1 MLNKVSP
8 VVQISETR
16 KKIYIFNNSSQ
27 TKLIFLSCGR
37 VTLILTSLGAS
48 FFTSLNNRS
57 PKPARNKDRV
67 SVLSLDGELKDTFG
81 WSLRSTFEKRWAT
94 RQHYVREERASQIH
108 VWLLNGESQHLMN
121 TLALVSNQIR
131 PEEKLWSPEP
141 CWADLQEIKPMW
153 VAHQVN
159 VKLKLTIYFLNTQFW
174 CHHGRVISPL
184 YSNKEK

>member
-1 MLNKVSP
+1 MCNKGLYYIVLTLSMLNKVSP

-16 KKIYIFNNSSQ
+16 KYTFKKHSSH
-27 TKLIFLSCGR
+27 TTLTFLSLCS

-67 SVLSLDGELKDTFG
+67 SVLSLDGELKDAFD
-81 WSLRSTFEKRWAT
+81 WSPHSTFEERWAA

-121 TLALVSNQIR
+121 TLALISNQIR

-141 CWADLQEIKPMW
+141 CWADLQEI
-153 VAHQVN
+153 N
-159 VKLKLTIYFLNTQFW
+159 
-174 CHHGRVISPL
+174 CC
-184 YSNKEK
+184 E